1 MSETEDCKSCNNS
14 KKMREYKE
22 RTEKLLIKY
31 KNLIV
36 KQNKMYMLMQQQYLQ
51 LQVKFQMMQNQKV
64 NFQMMQNQ
72 KVNKCKNKECNLNT
86 NPGFFWC
93 KNCTDIHKSKLK
105 SNDNVV

>member
-51 LQVKFQMMQNQKV
+51 LQV